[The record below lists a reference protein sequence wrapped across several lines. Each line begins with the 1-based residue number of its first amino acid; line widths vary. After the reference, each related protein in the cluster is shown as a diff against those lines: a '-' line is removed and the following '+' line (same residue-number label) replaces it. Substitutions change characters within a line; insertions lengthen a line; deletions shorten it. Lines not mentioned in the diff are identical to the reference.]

1 MAKYYEESPEI
12 TKYIDW
18 DTILGRVPST
28 NIGMVPFQ
36 YESIARGVPQLGLP
50 NTFVD
55 KTGYVGPRDWKVKD
69 LLGYS
74 AYDRNRYG
82 ELVPKQI
89 EYDRP
94 EELEFGRDPNE
105 PIPGVYNTELNPY
118 DPSSKFFPYEK
129 DFSGI
134 MATTAL
140 KESGDPIYDIARAAD
155 VTDVPPSFRGD
166 AEYIRPGSE
175 KRYGVTS
182 TWPPPDAPER
192 FAVGLNIPDLREDK
206 GYIDSTLLHEARHY
220 YQSKYGFDI
229 TQLSGD
235 EMHNVIRQFQGIYS
249 RPDEGYQVDQSNIPF
264 ALTKKE
270 ADAYMGMHKQGK
282 QWYENQGQGFPLSK
296 AEIKQKKQQESQ
308 ALWDR
313 REAYHG
319 LMMAGQESLGQTHD
333 QRMKQFNRMY
343 DYDTSQRRGDY
354 TRPTMTQQQMGR
366 EAQVTGGRVNPHEA
380 TKAAYQQQGPAGGPR
395 PHFNEG
401 GIAGLPGQ
409 WTPSISESEEEIYDI
424 KPLQLDPGIMSIEDL
439 EDLFEEVGLD
449 KSIIYKLINSGG
461 LSQLVA

>member
-18 DTILGRVPST
+18 DTILNRVPST

-36 YESIARGVPQLGLP
+36 YEDIARGVPQLGLP

-55 KTGYVGPRDWKVKD
+55 KTGYVSPRDWKVKD

-74 AYDRNRYG
+74 AYDRNHYG
-82 ELVPKQI
+82 ELVPKQ
-89 EYDRP
+89 EGSRGFKED
-94 EELEFGRDPNE
+94 
-105 PIPGVYNTELNPY
+105 GVYNTELHPF

-129 DFSGI
+129 DLSGI
-134 MATTAL
+134 MSATSL
-140 KESGDPIYDIARAAD
+140 KESGDPIYDMSRMD
-155 VTDVPPSFRGD
+155 LSKLPPSQRVD
-166 AEYIRPGSE
+166 AEYMRPVEEGL
-175 KRYGVTS
+175 YGVKTH
-182 TWPPPDAPER
+182 WGDAPTDLR
-192 FAVGLNIPDLREDK
+192 VGLNVPKLEKDK

-220 YQSKYGFDI
+220 YQAKFGFDI
-229 TQLSGD
+229 TQLSED
-235 EMHNVIRQFQGIYS
+235 EMHNVIYQFQGMYNN
-249 RPDEGYQVDQSNIPF
+249 PVDRRRIPY

-282 QWYENQGQGFPLSK
+282 QWYQNQGQGFPASK
-296 AEIKQKKQQESQ
+296 AEIKQKKRQESQ

-313 REAYHG
+313 REDYHG
-319 LMMAGQESLGQTHD
+319 LMMAGQENLGHTDD
-333 QRMKQFNRMY
+333 QRLKQFDRMY

-380 TKAAYQQQGPAGGPR
+380 TRAQYQQQGPAGGPR
-395 PHFNEG
+395 RRFNTG

-409 WTPSISESEEEIYDI
+409 WTPSMSESEEEEYNIR
-424 KPLQLDPGIMSIEDL
+424 PLQLDPGFMSIEDL
-439 EDLFEEVGLD
+439 EDLFEEAGLD

-461 LSQLVA
+461 LSQLIS